1 MCPDRQILSLY
12 LDGELPS
19 PWKEKMEAHLDSC
32 PACRDRIES
41 WKRISGELRV
51 DVDPLRAE
59 RVWERIGGRIAAAE
73 ALPVPVPV
81 PEKTVREAPLI
92 SGAGRRLP
100 ALWYRRVS
108 LPFPAAAALGA
119 TAAALVLFFGSFWF
133 RSFTGGGPV
142 PVSASPA
149 IALEAAGIDM
159 ELSDI
164 RPAGDVSGLFQY
176 LGDTDSNDTVYIRL
190 PESRSFQR
198 AGEPTIIRA
207 ADYTPRRFQK

>member
-19 PWKEKMEAHLDSC
+19 PWKEKLEAHLDSC
-32 PACRDRIES
+32 PACRELVES

-59 RVWERIGGRIAAAE
+59 RVWECIGGRIAAVE
-73 ALPVPVPV
+73 ATVFPG
-81 PEKTVREAPLI
+81 PEKTVRETPLV
-92 SGAGRRLP
+92 SGAGRRLS
-100 ALWYRRVS
+100 ALWRHRVS
-108 LPFPAAAALGA
+108 LPFPAAAALGV
-119 TAAALVLFFGSFWF
+119 TAAALVLFFGSFWL
-133 RSFTGGGPV
+133 RSFTGETV
-142 PVSASPA
+142 PVSYSPA

-176 LGDTDSNDTVYIRL
+176 LEDTDSNDIVIIRL

-207 ADYTPRRFQK
+207 ADYTPRRVQK